1 MENKDVK
8 ELEMDEVTVGLD
20 LGTTKTCAVIGFLNE
35 NNQVEVA
42 GVGVSPSKGLKNGI
56 IVNIDNTVSS
66 IAKAVEDAELMAGS
80 EVGNLYVS
88 ITGNHIK
95 GENSR
100 GVVAISNRNRTITP
114 IEVKRV
120 IEAAQAVVI
129 PTDRE
134 IVHVLSK
141 EFSVDDQT
149 GIKDPIGMSGV
160 RLEAEVHIITGASTS
175 IQNLIKSINR
185 SGFQCSDVI
194 FSILASSEATLGQD
208 EKELGVALVDIGG
221 GTTDIMVFIEGG
233 VAYSSV
239 MPIGGIHVTNDI
251 SIGLR
256 TPLDSAEMIKKQY
269 GCAVIDLVDA
279 SETIE
284 VPSVGGRAPR
294 RLFRQELAQII
305 EPRMVEILE
314 MVDQELVRS
323 GKKDILA
330 AGIVVTGG
338 GSMIDGCVEAAERV
352 FSAPVRLGIPRDIA
366 GLRDVVG
373 TPQYSNGV
381 GLLKYGI
388 KMSEFISRKQ
398 SKKGSGLSSLGA
410 RIRRWLEEYL

>member
-1 MENKDVK
+1 MESIDGK
-8 ELEMDEVTVGLD
+8 EFVMDEVTVGLD
-20 LGTTKTCAVIGFLNE
+20 LGTTKTCTVIGFLNE

-42 GVGVSPSKGLKNGI
+42 GVGVSPSRGLKNGI
-56 IVNIDNTVSS
+56 IVNIDNTVNS
-66 IAKAVEDAELMAGS
+66 IAKAIEDAELMAGC
-80 EVGNLYVS
+80 EVNTVFVG
-88 ITGNHIK
+88 ITGSHMK

-100 GVVAISNRNRTITP
+100 GVVAVANRNRTISP
-114 IEVKRV
+114 LEVKRV

-134 IVHVLSK
+134 IIHVLSK

-160 RLEAEVHIITGASTS
+160 RLEAEVHIITAASTS
-175 IQNLIKSINR
+175 IQNVIKSVNR
-185 SGFQCSDVI
+185 SGFQCSDII
-194 FSILASSEATLGQD
+194 FSILATAEASLSQD

-221 GTTDIMVFIEGG
+221 GTTDIIVFIEGG
-233 VAYSSV
+233 VAFTSV
-239 MPIGGIHVTNDI
+239 LSIGGIHVTNDI

-256 TPLDSAEMIKKQY
+256 TPLDSAEMIKKKY

-314 MVDQELVRS
+314 MVDKELVRS
-323 GKKDILA
+323 GKKDIMA
-330 AGIVVTGG
+330 AGVVITGG
-338 GSMIDGCVEAAERV
+338 GSMIDGSVDAAERILNM
-352 FSAPVRLGIPRDIA
+352 PVRLGTPKQIA
-366 GLRDVVG
+366 GLKDVVS
-373 TPQYSNGV
+373 TPQYTTGV
-381 GLLKYGI
+381 GLLKYGV
-388 KMSEFISRKQ
+388 KMIQFISTRGRKG
-398 SKKGSGLSSLGA
+398 KGISSLSN